1 MSVHISVYIVYTVCN
16 RRYTGRYVEGVYT
29 EFFSCGRIRYMSV
42 HISVYI
48 MYTACNRRNTGRHVE
63 GVYKEFY
70 SCGRLPIAQNAIVFR
85 DMYLQFSNYLRAA
98 LQFACL
104 ELVGCDW

>member
-1 MSVHISVYIVYTVCN
+1 
-16 RRYTGRYVEGVYT
+16 
-29 EFFSCGRIRYMSV
+29 MSV

-70 SCGRLPIAQNAIVFR
+70 SCGRLPSSSGHMSVYI
-85 DMYLQFSNYLRAA
+85 MYTGRIMGYSECGVEEMCTDFVYLRFENA
-98 LQFACL
+98 L
-104 ELVGCDW
+104 